1 MYSVSDDILV
11 DRSYTMS
18 RFSARIFLFFFHTNC
33 RRIKNN
39 LHDRTHK
46 LFSRQRINPF
56 VLFAAFVSHF
66 LPTCILVLASP
77 TTKWHGITYNDK
89 HPYWM
94 KIFHFPTKGIYSHRE
109 RSSDEIENNKQ
120 HFLHLHKSQTPEQRL
135 KLTCLE

>member
-18 RFSARIFLFFFHTNC
+18 RFSARIFLFFSTQTVDESRIIFMIAHTNC
-33 RRIKNN
+33 FLDSVLTHLSFL
-39 LHDRTHK
+39 LHLCLIFCQLVYSFWLH
-46 LFSRQRINPF
+46 
-56 VLFAAFVSHF
+56 
-66 LPTCILVLASP
+66 LPQN
-77 TTKWHGITYNDK
+77 GITYNDK

-120 HFLHLHKSQTPEQRL
+120 HFSHLHKSQTPEQRL